1 MAEERFINYFE
12 FAGLDP
18 GASRETNYE
27 LLRKMYDEMSGKPS
41 EKAKTEARIIDQAMD
56 IFKNEQKYQAYL
68 GRWRQRQA
76 ESPQPG
82 SPAQAGSGAQAGSEG
97 QAGDSQTGAPPQTMG
112 ATAVSLGLKLL
123 KKALE
128 NRMDPARQGM
138 SGRWRDVSG
147 CFLMVRQQGGQV
159 MVEGRNGFGYVLF
172 QGQGITAGSQVECQV
187 QNAIGQFGQGR
198 LVLAPDGSHMQ
209 GQVDWFNGYGVPV
222 GSSQMYLVRA

>member
-1 MAEERFINYFE
+1 MADERFINYFE

-18 GASRETNYE
+18 GAGRETNYE

-76 ESPQPG
+76 ANPQPG
-82 SPAQAGSGAQAGSEG
+82 GAQDG
-97 QAGDSQTGAPPQTMG
+97 PPPTMG

-138 SGRWRDVSG
+138 SGRWRDASG
-147 CFLMVRQQGGQV
+147 CFLMVRRQGGQV
-159 MVEGRNGFGYVLF
+159 VVEGRNGFGYVLF
-172 QGQGITAGSQVECQV
+172 QGQGITAGNQVECQV

-209 GQVDWFNGYGVPV
+209 GQVDWFNAYGVPV